1 MAKRKRPEPTE
12 DSNGPASLA
21 LLNDA
26 AEPSR
31 LLRKAVNTLA
41 IVPKSTRI
49 TTLARKAYNVLL
61 YQAQDQGLEKEVFRA
76 PLDTVITGV
85 DFHSNDHEL
94 IKRHLRAMVS
104 TTVEWQS
111 PTKGEGNLWQVSG
124 LLAHAALVKRD
135 GRVWVEWS
143 YAVNLR
149 QELLEPTVFARLRLE
164 VISQLRSHGAV
175 ALYEIC
181 TRYKGVGQTP
191 RQAWR
196 WWVPVL
202 TGNPMTD
209 RQANL
214 EYRIFKRDTLK
225 SAVAEIN
232 AISDLDIELVEH
244 KQGRAIGE
252 IQFRTQ
258 AKRQSSLA
266 LSHRPPPVD
275 LAVIQRAIKLGV
287 NEEIAERMASEF
299 GESALRSGL
308 DSLEKRKAKS
318 FPDQVKDAGR
328 YLRAIMPG
336 EAAQA
341 SKLEAE
347 RAAAEA
353 ARADPKSAWSRTE
366 QEKLRTQWLSEWS
379 RRRRAAIK
387 TAIEAMSA
395 EDQKQLEQGL
405 QEHLQTQKGSDA
417 AIARLAKHGWRH
429 LMVESSMLRFHGLT
443 MFGPDWDKP
452 TAEELLQIAAE
463 LAAIDKPILEKPAQK
478 P

>member
-1 MAKRKRPEPTE
+1 MARRKRTELGEE
-12 DSNGPASLA
+12 DSGQAGQALAS
-21 LLNDA
+21 DA
-26 AEPSR
+26 VAPSR
-31 LLRKAVNTLA
+31 MLRKAVNTLA

-61 YQAQDQGLEKEVFRA
+61 YQAQDQGLDKEIFRV

-85 DFHSNDHEL
+85 DFDSNDHAL

-124 LLAHAALVKRD
+124 LLAHASLVRKE
-135 GRVWVEWS
+135 GRLWVEWS

-149 QELLEPTVFARLRLE
+149 QELLEPNVFARLRLE
-164 VISQLRSHGAV
+164 VISQLRSHAAV

-202 TGNPMTD
+202 TGNPLTD

-225 SAVAEIN
+225 SALAEIN
-232 AISDLDIELVEH
+232 AISDLEIELVEH
-244 KQGRAIGE
+244 KLGRAIVE
-252 IQFRTQ
+252 LQFRTQ

-266 LSHRPPPVD
+266 LSHRPQPVD
-275 LAVIQRAIKLGV
+275 VAVIQRAVKLGV
-287 NEEIAERMASEF
+287 NEEAAERMASEY

-318 FPDQVKDAGR
+318 FPDPVKDAGR

-341 SKLEAE
+341 NKLEAE
-347 RAAAEA
+347 RAAAAA

-366 QEKLRTQWLSEWS
+366 QDKLRTQWLAEWS

-387 TAIEAMSA
+387 AAIEAMPA
-395 EDQKQLEQGL
+395 EEQQQLEQRL
-405 QEHLQTQKGSDA
+405 REHLQTQKGTDA
-417 AIARLAKHGWRH
+417 ALARLAKHGWRH

-452 TAEELLQIAAE
+452 SPDDLLEIAAE
-463 LAAIDKPILEKPAQK
+463 LATTAQASAG
-478 P
+478 